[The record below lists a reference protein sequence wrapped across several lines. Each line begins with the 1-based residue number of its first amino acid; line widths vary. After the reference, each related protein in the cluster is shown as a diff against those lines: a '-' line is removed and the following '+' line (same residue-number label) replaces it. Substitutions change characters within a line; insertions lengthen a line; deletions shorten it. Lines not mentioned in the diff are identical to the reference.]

1 MKLPCFASH
10 SVIAVLLS
18 VCRVSALTVRGSV
31 GQEVTLPCRYSV
43 RDLGVTTMCW
53 GRGELPLSGCNNMI
67 ISTDGQS
74 VNSRLSERYQLLGQ
88 LTGGDVSLTIL
99 HAQESDSGLYGCRV
113 EIPGWF
119 NDQKHTVNLIVT
131 KVTGVSALTVRGS
144 VGQDV
149 TLPCRYSVTDHG
161 VTMMCWGRGEPTLSW
176 CNNMIISTDG
186 QSVNSR
192 LSERYQLLGQLT
204 GGDVSLTILHAQE
217 SDSGLY
223 GCRVEI
229 PGWFNDQKHTV
240 NLIITKA
247 PYTTAATEATVSAS
261 TEQPW
266 DRSTGHTTGRQHNYT
281 QGGAVRTGTHPP
293 HVPKPELRITKQER
307 KSDDKLSLQPTTEG
321 EVRTESQDSFR
332 RRGSSVRAALHNE
345 TLQDPPIMLPGP
357 EPHGSHWSLCSDG
370 QRIRRPERH
379 SSLQILCDGSRGDDD
394 VLGERRTTSFWV

>member
-131 KVTGVSALTVRGS
+131 KA
-144 VGQDV
+144 
-149 TLPCRYSVTDHG
+149 SVTTTNSLVPSS
-161 VTMMCWGRGEPTLSW
+161 VTPEPRTSAATTQTPSKSTGKAADSTISSTMSSAQLS
-176 CNNMIISTDG
+176 S
-186 QSVNSR
+186 SAYSNSA
-192 LSERYQLLGQLT
+192 
-204 GGDVSLTILHAQE
+204 GGPVLTI
-217 SDSGLY
+217 GLVAVLALVLVLLTLLFLLLRRRQRRAKTTTRLDPQVIPELQTRA
-223 GCRVEI
+223 RVEENI
-229 PGWFNDQKHTV
+229 YSIDPQ
-240 NLIITKA
+240 
-247 PYTTAATEATVSAS
+247 
-261 TEQPW
+261 
-266 DRSTGHTTGRQHNYT
+266 
-281 QGGAVRTGTHPP
+281 
-293 HVPKPELRITKQER
+293 
-307 KSDDKLSLQPTTEG
+307 DDY
-321 EVRTESQDSFR
+321 EVC
-332 RRGSSVRAALHNE
+332 
-345 TLQDPPIMLPGP
+345 P
-357 EPHGSHWSLCSDG
+357 
-370 QRIRRPERH
+370 
-379 SSLQILCDGSRGDDD
+379 
-394 VLGERRTTSFWV
+394 